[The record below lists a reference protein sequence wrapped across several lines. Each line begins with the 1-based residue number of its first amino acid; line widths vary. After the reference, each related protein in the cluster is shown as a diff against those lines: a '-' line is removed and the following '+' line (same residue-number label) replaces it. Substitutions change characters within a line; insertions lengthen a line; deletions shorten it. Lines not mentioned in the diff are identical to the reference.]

1 MATLLLAAFLVVA
14 STDARPTPHPLDLVA
29 RAFDARNRYANFP
42 TYDQLPLHPSFPT
55 KAAWGVWGASDE
67 FGALN
72 HITRATRLAARS
84 EIQTGRAISLN
95 LAIAVPDPPIDPQ
108 RPPLI
113 HAIQPFAGY
122 QDDVL
127 TLNTQISTQFGGLR
141 HFPYSTNFEQSTYQ
155 FYNDLITFDD
165 IVAPGGTST
174 LGIQSMHAAA
184 SLRGKRLTSFW
195 GRRLAE
201 RDRWARRSARLGRT
215 IIIPTTELDAVARW
229 QGLDPA
235 AFTAPGDFLVVRTSF
250 MKQYTALS
258 AHAQTVLPFR
268 AGAAVQWVGVEA
280 SDATLRWLWDKKV
293 ALVGA
298 DNPTFESAPLSGVID
313 GAVRNLHM
321 VFIGGWGQSIVEFMD
336 LEELAATCHALK
348 RFHFFFTLQNLNVVG
363 GIASP
368 PNAMA
373 IL

>member
-1 MATLLLAAFLVVA
+1 MASLLLAAFFVVVA
-14 STDARPTPHPLDLVA
+14 TDARPTPHPLDLVA
-29 RAFDARNRYANFP
+29 RAFDARDRYANFP

-95 LAIAVPDPPIDPQ
+95 LALGVPDPPINPQ

-122 QDDVL
+122 QDDIL
-127 TLNTQISTQFGGLR
+127 TLNTQISTQFDGLR

-174 LGIQSMHAAA
+174 LGIQNAAQKGIA
-184 SLRGKRLTSFW
+184 GRGVLLDW
-195 GRRLAE
+195 GGWKDAMNE
-201 RDRWARRSARLGRT
+201 TYDAFST

-235 AFTAPGDFLVVRTSF
+235 AFTVPGDFLVVRTGF

-258 AHAQTVLPFR
+258 AHAQAVLPFR
-268 AGAAVQWVGVEA
+268 EGAAVQWVGVEA

-336 LEELAATCHALK
+336 LDELAATCHALK